1 MAPATTQV
9 RLGGTLLT
17 SVPDDDDDEG
27 GAGGGGAPATMGSVS
42 EASGAPPAGCWLEW
56 PRGPDAER
64 CDALLK
70 DVEPATVAD
79 VCRMASPSGQET
91 RARPGSGI
99 ADAYVTGVTGLETGD
114 ADADEKCARR
124 ARRATRAS
132 SPRRARGLPDARAR
146 ALPPPLFS
154 PPTTTLSLP
163 PSRRARAPS

>member
-91 RARPGSGI
+91 RARPGPNVEHLPQLQLLRPRPSGH
-99 ADAYVTGVTGLETGD
+99 
-114 ADADEKCARR
+114 
-124 ARRATRAS
+124 
-132 SPRRARGLPDARAR
+132 ARAR
-146 ALPPPLFS
+146 LLDVRHRELGAEDLEKHG
-154 PPTTTLSLP
+154 T
-163 PSRRARAPS
+163 RV